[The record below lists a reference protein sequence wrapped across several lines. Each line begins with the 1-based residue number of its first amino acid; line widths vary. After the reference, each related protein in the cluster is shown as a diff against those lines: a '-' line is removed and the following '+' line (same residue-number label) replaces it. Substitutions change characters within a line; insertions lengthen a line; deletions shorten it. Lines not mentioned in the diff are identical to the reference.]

1 MQCLTHPGLQQGSVR
16 VSPGSQSPR
25 LALRATSSGGSSSP
39 VSRQRFNPQHRPLR
53 LVSTAALGSSDDED
67 KKAIVREQEPD
78 EFWQSKAE
86 AKGANPMK
94 DPLAIIGIAS
104 ILLPFLILGLAIG
117 TGFVDLG
124 KTRMR

>member
-1 MQCLTHPGLQQGSVR
+1 MDFAVVLQ
-16 VSPGSQSPR
+16 
-25 LALRATSSGGSSSP
+25 
-39 VSRQRFNPQHRPLR
+39 
-53 LVSTAALGSSDDED
+53 
-67 KKAIVREQEPD
+67 
-78 EFWQSKAE
+78 
-86 AKGANPMK
+86 